1 MHEHSCPT
9 RRSSDL
15 LKDQEKAE
23 KLIAKESAKAD
34 AKALKEA
41 KKVEKK
47 AIKEAPINNVQ

>member
-1 MHEHSCPT
+1 MVKA
-9 RRSSDL
+9 DAKA